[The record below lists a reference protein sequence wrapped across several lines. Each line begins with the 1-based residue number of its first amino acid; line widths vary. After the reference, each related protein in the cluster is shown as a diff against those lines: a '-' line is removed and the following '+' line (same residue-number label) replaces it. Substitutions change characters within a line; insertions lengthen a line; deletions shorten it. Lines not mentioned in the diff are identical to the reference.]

1 MNLKYQLF
9 ILIITIFSQFCT
21 ASKFNKSLSDYEVG
35 CEVYNLE
42 NSASGYND
50 FFEISSINKKIEK
63 KNERLH
69 FKFYVIRITDGYV
82 YIRLSEVDNRGWL
95 DENKNRGYDIGLGHP
110 SWVKDSTGHIVFKD
124 SPNLLSKVKPTPV
137 EIIQTKDNEVIVNIP
152 GYSEPFIKYSD
163 NHSVNIKFLSFE
175 GYEHLTKVKWF
186 YNCTFDENSYIGD
199 QKISENEVKTVET
212 EKTDVNQQQL
222 SEQPKSTLNPTEKNN
237 EKQLTSKLSAIDS
250 CLNDLS
256 PILDN
261 FDVNQMLDFKLGVL
275 ELIKKLKNPPT
286 TTTEKPVAIDVR
298 FGSRENEVKTV
309 ETKKTNVNQQQLSE
323 DQKMPEN
330 EVKTVETKKTNV
342 NQQQLSEDQKMP
354 ENEVKTD
361 ETKKTNVNQ
370 QQLSEDQKMPEN
382 EVKTVETKKTNVNQ
396 QQLSQQPKST
406 ANPTETRPFSRHN
419 SFFDLLVPMLVKFDD
434 NKMLDF
440 KLGVLELIKKLKNPP
455 TTTTEKPVAI
465 DVRIDDSEESS

>member
-1 MNLKYQLF
+1 MNTYQIITLFAILLRFGDIDANKFNISLSHLDNCKEYAIISEDYKYKNFFQINSMNSSKLEDNQKLHLKFFVMAPRDAF
-9 ILIITIFSQFCT
+9 ILLTEFENHTNSERF
-21 ASKFNKSLSDYEVG
+21 YEINFG
-35 CEVYNLE
+35 GND
-42 NSASGYND
+42 NSR
-50 FFEISSINKKIEK
+50 SSMYEK
-63 KNERLH
+63 GK
-69 FKFYVIRITDGYV
+69 G
-82 YIRLSEVDNRGWL
+82 VD
-95 DENKNRGYDIGLGHP
+95 KQ
-110 SWVKDSTGHIVFKD
+110 IVLLTT
-124 SPNLLSKVKPTPV
+124 PNLLSTFDPMPI
-137 EIIQTKDNEVIVNIP
+137 EIIQTNGGHLIVHIP
-152 GYSEPFIKYSD
+152 GFLEFFISYKDS
-163 NHSVNIKFLSFE
+163 NPLNIRFFSFSSWAE
-175 GYEHLTKVKWF
+175 SSAKW
-186 YNCTFDENSYIGD
+186 YYDCTLEEMKD
-199 QKISENEVKTVET
+199 QKI
-212 EKTDVNQQQL
+212 
-222 SEQPKSTLNPTEKNN
+222 
-237 EKQLTSKLSAIDS
+237 
-250 CLNDLS
+250 
-256 PILDN
+256 
-261 FDVNQMLDFKLGVL
+261 
-275 ELIKKLKNPPT
+275 
-286 TTTEKPVAIDVR
+286 
-298 FGSRENEVKTV
+298 RENEVKTV